1 MRRSRRRNTERVE
14 RAPTLRFTPI
24 AWAKLLYWRDRGGTE
39 VGSFGITTEGDPLL
53 VEDVCLV
60 GQSCTAVSVQFED
73 TAVADFF
80 DEQVDGGLSPDRF
93 ARLWLHTHPGNSP
106 LPSETDEETFE
117 RVFGRC
123 DWAVMFI
130 LAHGGRTYTRLSH
143 HRGPRVAVTI
153 DTCVDFSQSFLGSDH
168 SVWEQDYRQHVRA
181 IDSFAADLPSVQEF
195 DFLSDFEEIS
205 DDFESF

>member
-1 MRRSRRRNTERVE
+1 MRRLPKRKHERIERV
-14 RAPTLRFTPI
+14 PTLRFTPN

-39 VGSFGITTEGDPLL
+39 VGGFGISAEDAPLL

-60 GQSCTAVSVQFED
+60 GQRCTAVSVQFKD

-80 DEQVDGGLSPDRF
+80 DEQVDRGVAPERF

-106 LPSETDEETFE
+106 LPSATDEDSFE

-130 LAHGGRTYTRLSH
+130 LAQNDETYTRMSH
-143 HRGPRVAVTI
+143 NRGPRVAVKINTE
-153 DTCVDFSQSFLGSDH
+153 VDFSRPFVGSNHSAWDH
-168 SVWEQDYRQHVRA
+168 EYLQYVTVLDG
-181 IDSFAADLPSVQEF
+181 FAANLLSFQDFEF
-195 DFLSDFEEIS
+195 DSAIEEPFDGI
-205 DDFESF
+205 ESF